1 MRPRAGEDQSVR
13 SLLVR
18 LLTEMQP
25 EIQARRVQLE
35 LDLDDVQMDRS
46 GLASMLPAVN
56 ANPTV
61 IRAIRGLLADAI
73 ESTSFDGELSVT
85 LIDADSSWELELAT
99 TEQRSQS
106 KGIDVT
112 RQSREIKNRMV
123 GGVRGRNFA
132 ISNQA
137 ANECGGQIQ
146 IMECPQGG
154 SARILVMPKRQ
165 IPRAA

>member
-18 LLTEMQP
+18 LLNEMQP

-35 LDLDDVQMDRS
+35 LDLDDVQLEPA
-46 GLASMLPAVN
+46 GLAKALPAVN
-56 ANPTV
+56 SNPHV

-73 ESTSFDGELSVT
+73 ESASFDGELSVT
-85 LIDADSSWELELAT
+85 LIDADNSWELELAT
-99 TEQRSQS
+99 SEYRQRCNSS
-106 KGIDVT
+106 EPVGE
-112 RQSREIKNRMV
+112 SRNRLV
-123 GGVRGRNFA
+123 GGTRGRNFA

-154 SARILVMPKRQ
+154 SARILVMPKGQR
-165 IPRAA
+165 PRET